1 MRGRTRRRTVRQEAY
16 AARLLTASVFL
27 WIAAVQ
33 DYKTQRISVWIPGA
47 FFAAAVAANLSGLF
61 GTSAERIWAGA
72 VPGAVFLLLSAALG
86 DKIGEGDGICL
97 IVSGLFTGFVPA
109 VLLSEIALAAAALHG
124 GIAILAG
131 KKKAGDRIAFVPYL
145 AAAESLLLVIAVAE
159 L

>member
-1 MRGRTRRRTVRQEAY
+1 M
-16 AARLLTASVFL
+16 
-27 WIAAVQ
+27 
-33 DYKTQRISVWIPGA
+33 
-47 FFAAAVAANLSGLF
+47 
-61 GTSAERIWAGA
+61 
-72 VPGAVFLLLSAALG
+72 
-86 DKIGEGDGICL
+86 L
-97 IVSGLFTGFVPA
+97 IVPA